1 MSLRELLT
9 RDKRVTITDTG
20 SGTSATYVIA
30 DNQLNGTY
38 GSGGGGLWALGMS
51 IPAAWRASTLIADLI
66 GGLPWA
72 AYADRPGRPTE
83 KLEPTP
89 ELLET
94 PHPPFTRVTTVAAW
108 VLDLLWHGNSIG
120 VVADRDANGVP
131 TAAAGVPATSVEVRR
146 SPDNGRLQYRI
157 GRSVYDQD
165 DVLHVR
171 GHCLPGDLRGKGVL
185 EVHCESL
192 ALAREQRKQAGGLA
206 TSGVP
211 SGIITSADPK
221 LDEAGAADLKSRW
234 LTAQATRQP
243 MVLTPQTTWQAVAW
257 DAEELQLVE
266 ARKMSNAD
274 MALLF
279 GMPSSLL
286 NLDGPSRTYTNTTQE
301 NQQLLRFGLGGH
313 LTRFEQGLSALFP
326 RGVYVRATLD
336 ALLRPDTTARYAA
349 HQVAIAAGFLTVD
362 EVRALEDRPP
372 LPPPAVP
379 PRAIPPPAPADPEED

>member
-20 SGTSATYVIA
+20 SGTAATYVIA
-30 DNQLNGTY
+30 DNQLNGSY

-51 IPAAWRASTLIADLI
+51 IPAAWRASTLIADLL

-72 AYADRPGRPTE
+72 AYADRPGRSTE

-89 ELLET
+89 VLLEQ

-108 VLDLLWHGNSIG
+108 ALDLLWNGNAVG
-120 VVADRDANGVP
+120 VVAERDFTGVP
-131 TAAAGVPATSVEVRR
+131 TALAAVPASSVKVRR
-146 SPDNGRLQYRI
+146 NADTGRVEYLV
-157 GRSVYDQD
+157 GRSEYDEG

-185 EVHCESL
+185 EVHCEAL

-206 TSGVP
+206 ASGVP
-211 SGIITSADPK
+211 TGLIRSADPK
-221 LDEAGAADLKSRW
+221 LDEVGAADLKARW

-243 MVLTPQTTWQAVAW
+243 MVVNPQTDWVSVSW
-257 DAEELQLVE
+257 NAEELQLVE

-279 GMPSSLL
+279 GVPASLL

-301 NQQLLRFGLGGH
+301 NQQLLRFTLGGH
-313 LTRFEQGLSALFP
+313 LTRFEQGISALFP

-336 ALLRPDTTARYAA
+336 ALLRPDTAARYAA

-372 LPPPAVP
+372 LPA
-379 PRAIPPPAPADPEED
+379 PPAPADPEED